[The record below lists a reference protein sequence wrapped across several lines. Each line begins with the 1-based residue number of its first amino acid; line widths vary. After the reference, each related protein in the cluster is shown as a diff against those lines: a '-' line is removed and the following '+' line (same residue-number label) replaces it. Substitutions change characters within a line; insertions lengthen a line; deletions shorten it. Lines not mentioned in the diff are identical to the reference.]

1 MEIFLL
7 IAGVLIIG
15 AIFAHGLKTIR
26 SQGQAKMKT
35 KAVKPIATQ
44 KDKDTSGFDDDGIG
58 EVRVVAKRRH
68 EPKMEQMDL
77 NLSSQAEAAQEAEA
91 VEPAAA
97 PEFAPAAAPEPEFEQ
112 EPQVAKAPGSEV
124 SEPEAPF
131 MPSIQAEQAPEP
143 EPELAPEPQDVLVLH
158 VVAKE
163 DEPIEGAELLPLLLT
178 LGMRFGEMDIFHRH
192 KESSGRGPVL
202 FSMANMV
209 NPGTFD
215 VDNMEQFNTRGVAL
229 FMTLPNAGD
238 AMKAFAMML
247 SAAQKMAEEFGCQV
261 LDGDRNLVTQQT
273 VQHYQGQIREFTRRQ
288 LLAAGGH

>member
-15 AIFAHGLKTIR
+15 GIFAHGLKTIR

-77 NLSSQAEAAQEAEA
+77 NLSSEAKAVPEAAV
-91 VEPAAA
+91 VE
-97 PEFAPAAAPEPEFEQ
+97 EEQAPEPAPAFEP
-112 EPQVAKAPGSEV
+112 EPVAKAQASQV

-131 MPSIQAEQAPEP
+131 IPSIQAEAAPEP
-143 EPELAPEPQDVLVLH
+143 ELAPEAPEPQDVLVLH

>member
-1 MEIFLL
+1 METVLL
-7 IAGVLIIG
+7 IIGVLIIG

-26 SQGQAKMKT
+26 NQGQAKLKT
-35 KAVKPIATQ
+35 KSMKSMPTKE
-44 KDKDTSGFDDDGIG
+44 KDPNGFDDDGIG
-58 EVRVVAKRRH
+58 EVRVVAKRRQ

-77 NLSSQAEAAQEAEA
+77 NLNA
-91 VEPAAA
+91 EPAA
-97 PEFAPAAAPEPEFEQ
+97 EVSEAPAADEFE
-112 EPQVAKAPGSEV
+112 A
-124 SEPEAPF
+124 PEAPEARQPEPA
-131 MPSIQAEQAPEP
+131 MPSIKAVEEEAAAEPVAPENQ
-143 EPELAPEPQDVLVLH
+143 EVLVLH
-158 VVAKE
+158 VVAKDE
-163 DEPIEGAELLPLLLT
+163 DPIEGAELLPLLLS

-215 VDNMEQFNTRGVAL
+215 VDNMEQFNTRGLAL

-247 SAAQKMAEEFGCQV
+247 NAAQKMAEEFGCQV